1 MKRQTSRTR
10 PHHLIQRLR
19 VIGGFLD
26 GLDIQFADGLNC
38 IIGPR
43 GVGKTTILEMM
54 RFALD
59 TMPGREGDPLRR
71 RVESIVSSNLDG
83 GRVELVVR
91 TTDGQTYTI
100 SRSADEQPTVLDAS
114 GEPLTGVKVK
124 GGRLFRADIL
134 SQNQMESIAENPH
147 YQLDLIDKFSDGELA
162 GIDLKVTSTQ
172 DQIEANAR
180 ALLPLLTRQ
189 AALVTETKEL
199 PGVEAKL
206 KDMQLS
212 AGPNAEAI
220 NSGHAHKSLRERES
234 MALSEVCK
242 VCADTVRTVGG
253 LKNRL
258 GEDVDSLITPEIL
271 DGPNGGRMKRVARAM
286 HEAIGN
292 FEKLLDEAVEALRVG
307 GKTLTSERD
316 GLDQEHVR
324 QETAFRQLLE
334 KHKEAQARSAG
345 RTAEEKRRNELLFKQ
360 RELAD
365 VTKQVKLL
373 EGERQTHL
381 GQLSNFFDRRFQ
393 IRHEIATTL
402 TEDLA
407 PFIRVTV
414 QQCGNRDAYRAHL
427 EGVFRVP
434 TIKGGIVARKVAD
447 AIPPQV
453 LAQLVRKGGA
463 EAIAEACGLNDNQA
477 EAVDSIL
484 SQPENLFALE
494 LIEMQDS
501 PSIKLSD
508 RDEFR
513 DSSALS
519 TGQKCTA
526 ILPILLFESVNPL
539 LIDQPEDN
547 LDNSYVFETVVKTIR
562 KVKAGRQMIFVTH
575 NPNIPVLGEASMV
588 FVMDSN
594 RTQGGVANSGD
605 VDHCKDDIVTILEG
619 GKEAF
624 IARMECYNY

>member
-10 PHHLIQRLR
+10 SHHRIQRLN

-26 GLDIQFADGLNC
+26 GLDIEFADGLNC

-59 TMPGREGDPLRR
+59 TMPGRDGDPLRR
-71 RVESIVSSNLDG
+71 RVETIVSSNLDG

-91 TTDGQTYTI
+91 TKDGQTYTI
-100 SRSADEQPTVLDAS
+100 SRAADEPPVVLDAS
-114 GEPLTGVKVK
+114 GEPMTGVKVK
-124 GGRLFRADIL
+124 GGRLFQADIL

-162 GIDLKVTSTQ
+162 GIDWEVTSTQ

-180 ALLPLLTRQ
+180 DLLPLLTRQ

-199 PGVEAKL
+199 PAVEAKL
-206 KDMQLS
+206 KGMQQS

-220 NSGHAHKSLRERES
+220 NSGHAHKALREREA
-234 MALSEVCK
+234 MALNEIRK

-253 LKNRL
+253 LKDRL

-271 DGPNGGRMKRVARAM
+271 SGPNGTRMKRVARAM

-307 GKTLTSERD
+307 GKTLTSEKE
-316 GLDQEHVR
+316 GLDQEHAR

-365 VTKQVKLL
+365 VTRQVKLL
-373 EGERQTHL
+373 EAERQTHL
-381 GQLSNFFDRRFQ
+381 GQLSNLFDRRFQ

-407 PFIRVTV
+407 PTIRVAV
-414 QQCGNRDAYRAHL
+414 RQCGNRDAYRAHL
-427 EGVFRVP
+427 EEVFRVP
-434 TIKGGIVARKVAD
+434 TIKGGMVARKVAD

-453 LAQLVRKGGA
+453 LVQLVRKKGA
-463 EAIAEACGLNDNQA
+463 ADIAEACGLNDNQA
-477 EAVDSIL
+477 EAVVSIL
-484 SQPENLFALE
+484 SQPQNLFALE
-494 LIEMQDS
+494 LVEMQDS
-501 PSIKLSD
+501 PSIELSD

-526 ILPILLFESVNPL
+526 ILPILLFESANPL

-547 LDNSYVFETVVKTIR
+547 LDNSYVFETVVRSIR

-575 NPNIPVLGEASMV
+575 NPNIPVLGDASMV

-594 RTQGGVANSGD
+594 RTQGGVARSGD
-605 VDHCKDDIVTILEG
+605 VDHCKDDIVTLLEG

-624 IARMECYNY
+624 TARMERYHY

>member
-1 MKRQTSRTR
+1 
-10 PHHLIQRLR
+10 
-19 VIGGFLD
+19 
-26 GLDIQFADGLNC
+26 
-38 IIGPR
+38 
-43 GVGKTTILEMM
+43 
-54 RFALD
+54 
-59 TMPGREGDPLRR
+59 
-71 RVESIVSSNLDG
+71 
-83 GRVELVVR
+83 
-91 TTDGQTYTI
+91 
-100 SRSADEQPTVLDAS
+100 
-114 GEPLTGVKVK
+114 
-124 GGRLFRADIL
+124 
-134 SQNQMESIAENPH
+134 
-147 YQLDLIDKFSDGELA
+147 
-162 GIDLKVTSTQ
+162 
-172 DQIEANAR
+172 
-180 ALLPLLTRQ
+180 
-189 AALVTETKEL
+189 
-199 PGVEAKL
+199 
-206 KDMQLS
+206 
-212 AGPNAEAI
+212 
-220 NSGHAHKSLRERES
+220 

-316 GLDQEHVR
+316 GLNQEHVR

-381 GQLSNFFDRRFQ
+381 GELSNFFDRRFQ

-477 EAVDSIL
+477 QAVDSIL

-547 LDNSYVFETVVKTIR
+547 LDNSYVFETIVKTIR
-562 KVKAGRQMIFVTH
+562 KVKTGRQMIFVTH